1 MSISD
6 VLDILLRIASIPALV
21 FANAFF
27 VAAEFSLVM
36 VRPTRVRELVQKGT
50 PGARLLQKAIADP
63 DRVIAATQVGIT
75 IASLGLGWLGEPVV
89 ARFLA
94 WIFLLAGLELTPAYA
109 HSLGIG
115 IAFALITILHVV
127 LGELVPK
134 SIALQRPTE
143 TGLTVARPLLFSER
157 ILRPFIWVLN
167 GMGNSIVR
175 LLGFRPLPA
184 YHRVHSA
191 DELKMIVAASLQ
203 GGALKPEQGDIVR
216 RALDLPVRHVADIMV
231 PRERIV
237 AVDVHTPQ
245 DRLLEIVSEQGYT
258 RLPVYDGSLDRIL
271 GIVHA
276 KDLFTIIASR
286 GLIILEDLIRDPYI
300 VSPTLEVSEI
310 LRGFRSQRVHLAIVR
325 DDAKRV
331 IGLVTLED
339 VLEQLVG
346 QIADEH
352 DTVWGTGNETGNS
365 PV

>member
-1 MSISD
+1 MTAAD
-6 VLDILLRIASIPALV
+6 VIDILLRVISIPALV

-36 VRPTRVRELVQKGT
+36 VRPTRVRELVQKGS

-75 IASLGLGWLGEPVV
+75 ISSLGLGWLGEPVL

-94 WIFLLAGLELTPAYA
+94 WALHALAGIDLSPAYA

-115 IAFALITILHVV
+115 IAFTLITILHVV

-143 TGLTVARPLLFSER
+143 TGLTVARPLLLSER
-157 ILRPFIWVLN
+157 VLRPFIWLLN
-167 GMGNSIVR
+167 GMGNLIVR
-175 LLGFRPLPA
+175 WLGFRPMSP
-184 YHRVHSA
+184 HQRVHSA

-203 GGALKPEQGDIVR
+203 GGALKPEQGDILR
-216 RALDLPVRHVADIMV
+216 RTLDLPVQRVRNIMV
-231 PRERIV
+231 PRDRIV

-245 DRLLEIVSEQGYT
+245 DRLLEIVSDQGYT
-258 RLPVYDGSLDRIL
+258 RLPVYDGTLDRVV
-271 GIVHA
+271 GVVHT
-276 KDLFTIIASR
+276 KDLFTIIASK
-286 GLIILEDLIRDPYI
+286 GLIILEDLVRDPYN
-300 VSPTLEVSEI
+300 VSPDLEVFEI
-310 LRGFRSQRVHLAIVR
+310 LRGFHSQRVHLALVR
-325 DDAKRV
+325 DDQERV
-331 IGLVTLED
+331 LGLVTLED

-352 DTVWGTGNETGNS
+352 DTVWGTAGE
-365 PV
+365 PA